1 MLYVLQMVWKKCSLQ
16 VTPICLKLTLMQLV
30 DRLSEETSFQPLP
43 GVLFSS
49 NRSRVLQET
58 VSSRNDLPPLDR
70 LDGLLVTKVKG
81 YLKSLTLSFRLMDTP
96 TINTTDI
103 MESVVT
109 KVTGMFNKVSSN
121 NVYGLRS
128 WIISISILWFIQSQY
143 HEALHCVDLRSVH
156 DLHA

>member
-1 MLYVLQMVWKKCSLQ
+1 MFQAEKNLLKQMLYVLQMAWKKCSLQ

-128 WIISISILWFIQSQY
+128 
-143 HEALHCVDLRSVH
+143 
-156 DLHA
+156 

>member
-121 NVYGLRS
+121 NVYGSGYRYGSFNHNITKLY
-128 WIISISILWFIQSQY
+128 IVYI
-143 HEALHCVDLRSVH
+143 CVTCMIFNV
-156 DLHA
+156 